1 MRKINLFGAGMGN
14 AVGGLFGVIFSP
26 LGWFTALFAVIALVG
41 AFIAQD
47 SWNEFYKT
55 KEQSHES
62 R

>member
-1 MRKINLFGAGMGN
+1 MGN